1 MIIVTTIILSIDFLM
16 KSNWKLSLLLA
27 GQQGNTQRIKSIQS
41 IRDHAPRVRVG
52 NRKLSV
58 PRLVYLMKTKAQLA
72 ASRSKKCTT
81 PMSPTPIDHITW
93 DGMSEVSAVLVSSCF
108 EFSHHY
114 CCVRLCVCK

>member
-1 MIIVTTIILSIDFLM
+1 M

-52 NRKLSV
+52 NRKVSV
-58 PRLVYLMKTKAQLA
+58 PRLVYLMKAKAQLA

-81 PMSPTPIDHITW
+81 PTSPTPIDHITW
-93 DGMSEVSAVLVSSCF
+93 DGMSEVSAVLSLLVLSSLLSFLITIAVRAYGCAN
-108 EFSHHY
+108 EF
-114 CCVRLCVCK
+114 LKELGK